1 MRTFLLSVAAG
12 LLLVAGVA
20 AYGELA
26 SLRQSLATGQ
36 QALTSASSGIS
47 AGALDRAMAGEL
59 DLSQSCA
66 DLATAAGAFDDAA
79 TTVNRL
85 APLVRLVEQVPATAV
100 RAESSVAL
108 VAVATEVSAAGDE
121 LCQGLQPLAALL
133 QSDAASDGSVREQ
146 FLSTLTAAQT
156 DLQQARTRLAGAEIA
171 LAKVRPEEQGPA
183 TRDALQ
189 TLGAKLPALR
199 NTVDALLMLPD
210 LLGAAEPRT
219 YLLVAENRDELR
231 PTGGYIGTA
240 GVITVNDGQI
250 ERQEFGTSVAYDLP
264 PDILVPPPSPLVR
277 YLQSSYWQMRDANW
291 WPDFPSSAEQLAY
304 FYNGTRDDH
313 LDGVIAF
320 DQHALELLLAATG
333 PVAVPDYSETV
344 TADNLQERLDYY
356 VHANPGLD
364 EEYAR
369 KQFVGSAAAAV
380 IETLTSAPP
389 DRLRAYADA
398 VSQALAGK
406 HLMLYLGQSASA
418 HLAAELNWDG
428 HLYQGAGDYVYAVHA
443 NVSPNKI
450 DPYIE
455 RSTRYAVDL
464 TASPPRARLTLDLK
478 NTFDAAQ
485 SAPWR
490 TTHYRDFL
498 RVYVPYE
505 SALQDATGF
514 ADDVQTVTEC
524 GRTAFTGLVDVPPGG
539 AASVVLE
546 YTLNPAVLDGGYSLA
561 VQKQAGLDA
570 TPLAVQVTNRDGMV
584 TTSATLARDV
594 QYRLRGGELAARDLP
609 VAASTRLA
617 CATSKPEP
625 KVLAPPVR
633 MSIPRIGVKDG
644 PITALK
650 VLPTG
655 EMEVPGDGEHIGW
668 YEESARPG
676 APGNFVSAAHVDWAG
691 KLGVFWGLNELQP
704 GDRIVVTDSDGTQH
718 TYAVEWN
725 KAVRPEDAPLMDI
738 VGPSPDPIMTLITCT
753 GNFNR
758 VTRSYDH
765 RQIVRARLVDGA

>member
-1 MRTFLLSVAAG
+1 VRVFLLSVAAG
-12 LLLVAGVA
+12 LLIVAGVA
-20 AYGELA
+20 AYGEFV

-36 QALTSASSGIS
+36 QALASASSGIS
-47 AGALDRAMAGEL
+47 GGALDRAVAGDV

-66 DLATAAGAFDDAA
+66 DLSTAAGAFGDAA
-79 TTVNRL
+79 ESVNRM
-85 APLVRLVEQVPATAV
+85 APLVRLVEQVPATAA
-100 RAESSVAL
+100 RTESSIAL
-108 VAVATEVSAAGDE
+108 VAVATEVSAAGDQ

-133 QSDAASDGSVREQ
+133 KENQSGDGPLGEQ
-146 FLSTLTAAQT
+146 VLTTLAGART
-156 DLQQARTRLAGAEIA
+156 DLEQARTRLAGAEIA
-171 LAKVRPEEQGPA
+171 LAKVRPEEQDA
-183 TRDALQ
+183 TTRDALDR
-189 TLGAKLPALR
+189 LSAKLPGLR
-199 NTVDALLMLPD
+199 NTVDALLVLPD
-210 LLGAAEPRT
+210 LLGANEART

-240 GVITVNDGQI
+240 GVVTVDGGKI
-250 ERQEFGTSVAYDLP
+250 ERQEFGTSVAYDLS
-264 PDILVPPPSPLVR
+264 PDIMVPPPAPLVR
-277 YLQSSYWQMRDANW
+277 YLDSSYWQLRDANW

-304 FYNGTRDDH
+304 FYNGTRDDQ
-313 LDGVIAF
+313 LNGVIAF

-333 PVAVPDYSETV
+333 PIAVPDYDETV

-356 VHANPGLD
+356 VHAHPGLD
-364 EEYAR
+364 EEYSR

-380 IETLTSAPP
+380 IQTLTSAPP

-398 VSQALAGK
+398 LGQALAGK
-406 HLMLYLGQSASA
+406 HLMLYLGESAAA

-450 DPYIE
+450 DPYVE
-455 RSTRYAVDL
+455 RSMRYAVDL
-464 TASPPRARLTLDLK
+464 TASPPRARLTIDVK
-478 NTFDAAQ
+478 NTFDPTQ
-485 SAPWR
+485 TAPWL
-490 TTHYRDFL
+490 TTDYRDYL

-505 SALQDATGF
+505 SALQSATGF
-514 ADDVQTVTEC
+514 ADDAQTLTEC
-524 GRTAFTGLVDVPPGG
+524 GRTAFAGLIDVPPGG
-539 AASVVLE
+539 QTSVVLE
-546 YTLNPAVLDGGYSLA
+546 YTLNAAVLDGGYSLA
-561 VQKQAGLDA
+561 VQKQGGLGP
-570 TPLAVQVTNRDGMV
+570 TPLSVAITDHDGTI
-584 TTSATLARDV
+584 TTDAALAHDV
-594 QYRLRGGELAARDLP
+594 QYRVRDGALAGRDLP

-617 CATSKPEP
+617 CAPSKPEP
-625 KVLAPPVR
+625 KVLAPPVT
-633 MSIPRIGVKDG
+633 MSIPKIGVKDG

-668 YEESARPG
+668 YEASARPG

-704 GDRIVVTDSDGTQH
+704 GDQIVVTDSDGVAH

-738 VGPSPDPIMTLITCT
+738 VGPSPDAIMTLITCT

-765 RQIVRARLVDGA
+765 RQVVRARLVDGG